1 MSVTLQS
8 LRELRAL
15 LDTSRPGGKGPS
27 SEQASESNQKLP
39 DASEAPS
46 DRRVTMSLIGA
57 ECSATGETA
66 TAALPDCPS
75 DVSVDTE
82 FVLSGTSFS
91 DT

>member
-15 LDTSRPGGKGPS
+15 LDPSRSGCNGPS
-27 SEQASESNQKLP
+27 SEPPSESNQNLP

-46 DRRVTMSLIGA
+46 DRQVTMSLISA
-57 ECSATGETA
+57 ECSATGEMA

-75 DVSVDTE
+75 DVSVDIE
-82 FVLSGTSFS
+82 FVLSGTGFS

>member
-1 MSVTLQS
+1 
-8 LRELRAL
+8 
-15 LDTSRPGGKGPS
+15 
-27 SEQASESNQKLP
+27 
-39 DASEAPS
+39 
-46 DRRVTMSLIGA
+46 MSLIGA
-57 ECSATGETA
+57 ECSATGEMA